1 MKVLV
6 TGGSGFIGSALI
18 RRILRTTDWDVVNLD
33 KLSYAVSP
41 LALAVAEQSRRYRL
55 VRGDITQRWDVEQ
68 CISPYQTAPREYDL
82 CFHLAAES
90 DVTRS
95 LTEPA
100 QALETNATGVFNIL
114 DILGSY
120 VKRFVFV
127 STDEVYGS
135 LASDA
140 APLTESAALAPSTPY
155 ACGKAMGDL
164 LVHTWGKTQGVDAVL
179 TRCTNN
185 YGPFQHHEKLIPRMV
200 AKCVAGEPLTV
211 HGTGTQVRDWIHVD
225 DHVSALLQVAE
236 KGKKGEVYHVG
247 ANQEIP
253 NVEVIEAIG
262 RLMSFKEC
270 VRIEDRLANDTRY
283 ALDASKLRSLG
294 WAPQHDFWRS
304 LPDVV
309 AHYRDSLRAST
320 TAPA

>member
-1 MKVLV
+1 MNVLV

-18 RRILRTTDWDVVNLD
+18 RRILRTTDWQVTNFDALT
-33 KLSYAVSP
+33 YAP
-41 LALAVAEQSRRYRL
+41 NPMALAVAEQSKNYSFI
-55 VRGDITQRWDVEQ
+55 RGDIRKGLDLDQVCPRALL
-68 CISPYQTAPREYDL
+68 SPKHFDL

-95 LTEPA
+95 LQDPGE
-100 QALETNATGVFNIL
+100 ALDTNANGVFQIL
-114 DILGSY
+114 TALSAY
-120 VKRFVFV
+120 VRRFVFV

-135 LASDA
+135 LPFDA
-140 APLTESAALAPSTPY
+140 APLTEFAPLAPSTPY

-164 LVHTWGKTQGVDAVL
+164 LVHTWCKTHGIDAVI

-185 YGPFQHHEKLIPRMV
+185 YGPFQHHEKLVPRMV
-200 AKCVAGEPLTV
+200 AKCVAREPLTI
-211 HGTGTQVRDWIHVD
+211 HGAGTQIRDWIHVE

-236 KGKKGEVYHVG
+236 KGEKGQVYHVG

-253 NVEVIEAIG
+253 NVQVIEAIG
-262 RLMSFKEC
+262 RLMSFEEYA
-270 VRIEDRLANDTRY
+270 RIPDRVANDTRY

-294 WAPQHDFWRS
+294 WTPQYDFWAS

-309 AHYRDSLRAST
+309 AHYRDSLRASSI
-320 TAPA
+320 

>member
-1 MKVLV
+1 MRILV
-6 TGGSGFIGSALI
+6 TGACGFIGSALV
-18 RRILRTTDWDVVNLD
+18 RRILRTTDWHVTNFDALT
-33 KLSYAVSP
+33 YAANPS
-41 LALAVAEQSRRYRL
+41 ALAAVEQSKRYRF
-55 VRGDITQRWDVEQ
+55 VRGDITSSSDLAKLVPTVMWR
-68 CISPYQTAPREYDL
+68 RHEYDL

-95 LTEPA
+95 LVDPVR
-100 QALETNATGVFNIL
+100 ALETNANGVYRML
-114 DILGSY
+114 TELGPH

-135 LASDA
+135 VPLEA
-140 APLTESAALAPSTPY
+140 APLKEDAPLAPSTPY

-164 LVHTWGKTQGVDAVL
+164 LVHTWGKTHGIDATL
-179 TRCTNN
+179 TRCVNN
-185 YGPFQHHEKLIPRMV
+185 FGPYQSYEKLIPRMV
-200 AKCVAGEPLTV
+200 AKCVAREPLTI
-211 HGTGTQVRDWIHVD
+211 HGAGTQIRDWIHVE

-236 KGKKGEVYHVG
+236 KGEKGQVYHVG

-253 NVEVIEAIG
+253 NVQVIEAIG
-262 RLMSFKEC
+262 RLMSFEEYA
-270 VRIEDRLANDTRY
+270 RIPDRVANDTRY

-294 WAPQHDFWRS
+294 WAPQYDFWTS

-320 TAPA
+320 I